1 MKFSTYYFHVKIKI
15 LAHFQ
20 ICISVPLIVNA
31 ELLTPLFK
39 KFHAENL
46 LRKIFM
52 ILEKLK
58 EDLLFFSLEMS
69 FYNQLFSLNQQFQVL

>member
-1 MKFSTYYFHVKIKI
+1 MFKVLPESYKYDDLFICKFPV
-15 LAHFQ
+15 L
-20 ICISVPLIVNA
+20 VLIVNA

-39 KFHAENL
+39 KIRVENL

-52 ILEKLK
+52 IFKKLK
-58 EDLLFFSLEMS
+58 EDLLFFSLEIS